1 VKRIRGALIAGLLLG
16 SAPAMAAPTLVPPR
30 RLDATPVPYPTDGHG
45 DASVVLTL
53 VVDAQGAVSD
63 VHVTRGEPPFAATA
77 AMAVSTW
84 RFEPATKD
92 DVPIPARITA
102 TVDFH
107 APPPPRPAPSESAA
121 PLAPSPPLPPA
132 PAPAPMTAP
141 SPVTPEEPA
150 TVSVRGE
157 REELDAIH
165 IPRTETRF
173 VPGAFGDPF
182 RVVEAL
188 PGMAPWLS
196 GLPYYYVRASPPE
209 NVGYSIDGIRVPLL
223 FHVGAGPSMI
233 APALVDSVDL
243 YPGAYPARYGRYA
256 GAIIAGETTAPV
268 TDRTRGEF
276 SARVFDA
283 NAFAETPYDDGRGS
297 VMAASRYGY
306 TDLVISLVAP
316 KYRVGY
322 WDYQARV
329 SHRVGGADT
338 VSIFAF
344 GARDELTYLGQPTFR
359 VEYHRV
365 DLRFDHP
372 IDGGSLRVAA
382 TVGSDDTFTALQTS
396 TGAGASAA
404 LQGPSGRVRAE
415 LEERVSPTVRVRA
428 GGDFGVAR
436 FDVDDYNDVV
446 HPAHTDF
453 EAGIYTD
460 AVLRPV
466 RGVELVPGFRFDAY
480 QARGQTTLAPQPRLA
495 TKIRISKDVSWISAL
510 GTAHQE
516 PTEEVFVPAKLPDPV
531 DEAPRDSFQ
540 ASEAVEVR
548 LPSSLRARVTGF
560 ASRLV
565 APSVSG
571 GQRAE
576 GVELFLQRDFT
587 ERLGGFVSY
596 TLSRSDTT
604 LGAATYESLW
614 DRTHLLSVVLGY
626 DLGGGWRVGGRFFFE
641 SGRSYTVL
649 CPTPNCAPAQ
659 AGPPIYSVTDK
670 IPPFFRLDARIERR
684 WTFPG
689 GQWLGATFECFNALD
704 KAEPIGGNYSPESG
718 LTIRMQSP
726 IILPSFGLEGG
737 L

>member
-1 VKRIRGALIAGLLLG
+1 VKLILGAVLAGLVLC
-16 SAPAMAAPTLVPPR
+16 SVPALASPTLVPPR
-30 RLDATPVPYPTDGHG
+30 RTDSAPVPYPPGGHG

-53 VVDAQGAVSD
+53 VVDVQGAATD
-63 VHVTRGEPPFAATA
+63 VRVTRGGPPFAEVAVT
-77 AMAVSTW
+77 AVSAW
-84 RFEPATKD
+84 RFEPATRD
-92 DVPIPARITA
+92 DVPTAARITA

-107 APPPPRPAPSESAA
+107 APASATLAPPVPRAQTAPNPPRPASPTTAAGPAAA
-121 PLAPSPPLPPA
+121 PSAP
-132 PAPAPMTAP
+132 
-141 SPVTPEEPA
+141 E
-150 TVSVRGE
+150 TVSARGE

-182 RVVEAL
+182 RAVEAL

-209 NVGYSIDGIRVPLL
+209 NVGYSVDGIRVPLL
-223 FHVGAGPSMI
+223 FHVGSGPSMI

-256 GAIIAGETTAPV
+256 GAIIAGETTPPV
-268 TDRTRGEF
+268 TDRTRAEF
-276 SARVFDA
+276 GARVFDA
-283 NAFAETPYDDGRGS
+283 HAFGETPYDDGRGS
-297 VMAASRYGY
+297 VMAASRYSY
-306 TDLVISLVAP
+306 TDLVIALVAP

-329 SHRVGGADT
+329 SHRAWGGT

-344 GARDELTYLGQPTFR
+344 GAYDQLTYVGQPTFR
-359 VEYHRV
+359 VEYHRA
-365 DLRFDHP
+365 DLRYDHP
-372 IDGGSLRVAA
+372 IDGGSVRVAA

-404 LQGPSGRVRAE
+404 LRGPSGRVRAE
-415 LEERVSPTVRVRA
+415 IEERVSPTVRIRA
-428 GGDFGVAR
+428 GGDFGVAH
-436 FDVDDYNDVV
+436 FDVDDYNGVV
-446 HPAHTDF
+446 HAPHTDL
-453 EAGIYTD
+453 EAGIYAD
-460 AVLRPV
+460 AVWRPV
-466 RGVELVPGFRFDAY
+466 RGVELVPGLRFDAY
-480 QARGQTTLAPQPRLA
+480 QARGQTALAPQPRLA
-495 TKIRISKDVSWISAL
+495 TKIRLAHDVSWISAL
-510 GTAHQE
+510 GMAHQE

-540 ASEAVEVR
+540 ASEAVDVR
-548 LPSSLRARVTGF
+548 LPSSMRARVTGF

-571 GQRAE
+571 EQRAE

-604 LGAATYESLW
+604 LGAATYESIW

-641 SGRSYTVL
+641 SGRSYTVT
-649 CPTPNCAPAQ
+649 CPTPDCAPAQ
-659 AGPPIYSVTDK
+659 AGPPRYSVTGRL
-670 IPPFFRLDARIERR
+670 PPFLRLDARIERR
-684 WTFPG
+684 WTFSG
-689 GQWLGATFECFNALD
+689 GQSLTATFECFNAID
-704 KAEPIGGNYSPESG
+704 KAEPIGGDYSPATGVS
-718 LTIRMQSP
+718 IRTQSP
-726 IILPSFGLEGG
+726 IILPSFGLEGS